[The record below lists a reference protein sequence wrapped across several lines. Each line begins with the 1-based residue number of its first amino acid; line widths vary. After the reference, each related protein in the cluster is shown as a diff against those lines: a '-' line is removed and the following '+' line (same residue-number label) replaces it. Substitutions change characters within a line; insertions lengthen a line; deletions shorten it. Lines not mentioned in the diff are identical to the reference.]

1 MLHTC
6 GEKFDDVLRTK
17 RFTAAELQDV
27 VVDVSHLTYLACLFF
42 LSRHA
47 DSRAEVVV
55 MEILHGGHEGERE
68 AGKDP
73 V

>member
-17 RFTAAELQDV
+17 RFTPFELRDV
-27 VVDVSHLTYLACLFF
+27 VVEVDHLTYLAILFF

-55 MEILHGGHEGERE
+55 MEIRHGGGEGKRDS
-68 AGKDP
+68 G
-73 V
+73 